1 MYMEQAR
8 PLSSP
13 RCARGIPSNLKPC
26 VARWSSVLRWPPRR
40 RSAQALEDV
49 WARAFAE
56 VDDDLRWLAL
66 LARAVGLGGV
76 EADDAEDATSVPVGD
91 SDAWRLRSMEIRE
104 EAATALATLLREAGH
119 RSPVIEEWAG
129 PGADERRVRPR
140 LE

>member
-1 MYMEQAR
+1 MCLA
-8 PLSSP
+8 L
-13 RCARGIPSNLKPC
+13 
-26 VARWSSVLRWPPRR
+26 VLRAPLASAEEEVEVPLEDHV
-40 RSAQALEDV
+40 AQALADV